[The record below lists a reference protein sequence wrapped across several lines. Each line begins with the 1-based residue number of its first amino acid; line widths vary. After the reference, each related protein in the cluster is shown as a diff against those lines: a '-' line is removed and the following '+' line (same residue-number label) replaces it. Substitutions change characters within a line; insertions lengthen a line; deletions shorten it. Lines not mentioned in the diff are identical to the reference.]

1 MPRLDWLIARPVS
14 HRGLH
19 DAEKGIIENT
29 PSAFAAAV
37 AARYGIE
44 CDLQISADGEAMVYH
59 DDALGRLTEGQGR
72 LDAMTAA
79 ELKRVP
85 FKATAD
91 RMITL
96 GELCEI
102 VAGRAALAIEL
113 KSRFDGDR
121 RLVARTAEVLSGYPG
136 PAAAMSFDPDQIAA
150 LRAIAPRQPRGLVAG
165 GGSRGWN
172 RPWTAAK
179 NAVAGFGHALRA
191 HPQFIAYSVIDL
203 PAALPMMARQVC
215 GLPLLAWTV
224 RNPAERQRSER
235 YADQMIFEGFRP

>member
-1 MPRLDWLIARPVS
+1 MPTLDWLIARPVA

-19 DAEKGIIENT
+19 DAEKSIIENT

-79 ELKRVP
+79 ELKRVC
-85 FKATAD
+85 FRATAD

-96 GELCEI
+96 GELCEL

-121 RLVARTAEVLSGYPG
+121 RLVARTAEVLSGYRG

-165 GGSRGWN
+165 GGSHGL
-172 RPWTAAK
+172 RPKTRWSGSAM
-179 NAVAGFGHALRA
+179 RC
-191 HPQFIAYSVIDL
+191 
-203 PAALPMMARQVC
+203 ARI
-215 GLPLLAWTV
+215 
-224 RNPAERQRSER
+224 RNSSPIPSSTCRRR
-235 YADQMIFEGFRP
+235 CP